1 LVRADAVVHG
11 VVLEVKVGA
20 EEYERHALALAG
32 YALAI
37 EADEEVPV
45 DAGLLI
51 YISFN
56 GGVKLKAIPVAVGEG
71 LRRAFL
77 EERNRLMELM
87 HSGADPGLSPAC
99 SARCPLYGYCHGGGR

>member
-1 LVRADAVVHG
+1 M
-11 VVLEVKVGA
+11 GA

-51 YISFN
+51 
-56 GGVKLKAIPVAVGEG
+56 
-71 LRRAFL
+71 
-77 EERNRLMELM
+77 
-87 HSGADPGLSPAC
+87 SPSTA
-99 SARCPLYGYCHGGGR
+99 A